1 MTAFEW
7 LNPASLFKTDS
18 IPDRTNRLNLDPLI
32 RSGSPLPEGI
42 ELFWESDVS
51 PQVETALSDFD
62 YFRGRWHN
70 VKSMPDASLL
80 APECLIRFKQV
91 DINGR
96 GGIRL
101 KDGTTIHSPWL
112 GARPNAFDFESQ
124 QKKLGQ
130 VRQKSVS
137 MAMGAAGFGHWF
149 LHRLSRLATIKRA
162 APSREIIS
170 TKLHWNPAFMWEG
183 FGLDPKR
190 TICLPK
196 DKVGYYQARDLLVP
210 TYSTPMSYPR
220 VTDSRRMR
228 QDVSELTMGIGG
240 SRGDGYGPR
249 KLFLLRDNATS
260 TRVGVSDPAL
270 LRDAFERRGFVSVDL
285 SKIKFQEQVRMVR
298 SASVIAGEV
307 GSFSMNAIFAQ
318 PGLGVITVAARNK
331 LNNLRYFVGMKTFT
345 RTVTDAF
352 QHHQRRIVASETHR
366 TAPWHVDFQVLN
378 EALDS
383 MPEIPDIN

>member
-1 MTAFEW
+1 
-7 LNPASLFKTDS
+7 
-18 IPDRTNRLNLDPLI
+18 
-32 RSGSPLPEGI
+32 
-42 ELFWESDVS
+42 
-51 PQVETALSDFD
+51 
-62 YFRGRWHN
+62 
-70 VKSMPDASLL
+70 MPDASLL

-91 DINGR
+91 DINGW

-112 GARPNAFDFESQ
+112 GARANAFDFESQ

-137 MAMGAAGFGHWF
+137 MATGAAGFGHWF
-149 LHRLSRLATIKRA
+149 LHRLSRLASIKRA

-183 FGLDPKR
+183 FGLDPKKAMY
-190 TICLPK
+190 LPK
-196 DKVGYYQARDLLVP
+196 DKVGYYEARDLLVP

-240 SRGDGYGPR
+240 FRGDGYGPR

-260 TRVGVSDPAL
+260 TRVGVSEPAL
-270 LRDAFERRGFVSVDL
+270 LQDAFERRGFVSVDL

-318 PGLGVITVAARNK
+318 PGLGVITVAARNR
-331 LNNLRYFVGMKTFT
+331 LNNLRYVVGMKTFT

-352 QHHQRRIVASETHR
+352 QHHQRRVVASETHR
-366 TAPWHVDFQVLN
+366 TAPWHVDFQALN

-383 MPEIPDIN
+383 MPEIPDLH